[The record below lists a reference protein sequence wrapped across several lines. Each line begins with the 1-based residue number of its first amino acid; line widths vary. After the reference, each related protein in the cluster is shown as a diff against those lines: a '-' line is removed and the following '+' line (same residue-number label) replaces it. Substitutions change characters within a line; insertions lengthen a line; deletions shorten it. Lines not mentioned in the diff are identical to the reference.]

1 MKDTKI
7 VYPPARCIVGK
18 SYEVPHV
25 VLVNGKLIPILGDA
39 HEDREFFPLA
49 SRHWHVDH
57 RFTTNRQQAFMM
69 PNLSLYVDD
78 FFECFEAFKKIGNVV
93 WDITDPTFP
102 ESYELRD
109 PRCSN
114 GEIVYK
120 TSRCKR
126 KHTHLEW
133 EHLPCSQESSAAS
146 FDTKTPLIELRSAFC
161 GKTLVESNG
170 EYFCPHK
177 GTKVDVKNINS
188 FGDILCPAHLLKFNA
203 KTLKAI

>member
-1 MKDTKI
+1 
-7 VYPPARCIVGK
+7 
-18 SYEVPHV
+18 
-25 VLVNGKLIPILGDA
+25 
-39 HEDREFFPLA
+39 
-49 SRHWHVDH
+49 
-57 RFTTNRQQAFMM
+57 MM
-69 PNLSLYVDD
+69 PNLSLYDDD
-78 FFECFEAFKKIGNVV
+78 FFECFNAFKKIGNVV
-93 WDITDPTFP
+93 WNITDPIFQK
-102 ESYELRD
+102 EYKSYELRD

-120 TSRCKR
+120 TLRCKR
-126 KHTHLEW
+126 NHTHLDW

-161 GKTLVESNG
+161 GKPLVKSDG

-188 FGDILCPAHLLKFNA
+188 FGEVLCPAHLLKFDA